1 MQPFHQNCEREFRI
15 RASTIKVRGGIR
27 RGGVRIKVRGGIRG
41 GVRIKVRGGVRGGI
55 RRGGACLRKPSL
67 DEKYLWFAAQQLP
80 LDQ

>member
-15 RASTIKVRGGIR
+15 RASRIKVRGGIR
-27 RGGVRIKVRGGIRG
+27 RGGVRIKVRGGI
-41 GVRIKVRGGVRGGI
+41 RGGVRGGI